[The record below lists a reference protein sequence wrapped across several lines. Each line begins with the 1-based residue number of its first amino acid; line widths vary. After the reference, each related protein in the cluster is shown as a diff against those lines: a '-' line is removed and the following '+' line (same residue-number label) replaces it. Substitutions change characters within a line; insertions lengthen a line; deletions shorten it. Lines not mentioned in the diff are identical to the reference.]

1 MDYYFKVM
9 EKNLEMLR
17 GITEELMAAPSPLLV
32 RLKRIAGNPD
42 SVQNP
47 LSVIY
52 QEINRIDALIAR
64 IKPEEDL
71 KKIEKL
77 DFINKKTK
85 EAFQTYLSAW
95 KHLAMSFDDENSKSF
110 LIREDII
117 EILKGA
123 ATLEINDKLI
133 NITEQK
139 LPEDKLEILKLLKDN
154 SYSEEEFLQNLIA
167 LDFTEEEVDI
177 IFTCIRKDRISD
189 SKKIEILRLLMNKS
203 FSGKELC
210 DKLKKLKFTEAEI
223 DLLLRYAREDN
234 MNDKINREK
243 AVSLAEEAE
252 KMLRK
257 VQKLQNDLRKEHFVI

>member
-1 MDYYFKVM
+1 
-9 EKNLEMLR
+9 MLFR
-17 GITEELMAAPSPLLV
+17 S
-32 RLKRIAGNPD
+32 
-42 SVQNP
+42 
-47 LSVIY
+47 
-52 QEINRIDALIAR
+52 
-64 IKPEEDL
+64 
-71 KKIEKL
+71 
-77 DFINKKTK
+77 
-85 EAFQTYLSAW
+85 
-95 KHLAMSFDDENSKSF
+95 
-110 LIREDII
+110 EDII